1 MMGHGQT
8 LESLAHGL
16 LAGRRLEHPLWLRF
30 GDCRL
35 RLDSDSPDLVASLRS
50 YFSDFCV
57 PEGPVDI
64 SVQALE
70 GPALELDL
78 PLVAKEPDPG
88 KPRVKE
94 EFIDLDDGR
103 LVRKRLTGMVFM
115 LGASRHLAV
124 GPCLANDNQ
133 VVNFL
138 NSRYIQWLLDRGYLL
153 CHAAAVATSQRG
165 LVLAGFSGMGKST
178 LALHLMSQG
187 VNFVSNDRLLL
198 RQQDDGLAMHGVA
211 KLPRI
216 NPGTALTNTHL
227 VSVLSTEDKE
237 RFQALS
243 TPELW
248 TLEHKYNVYL
258 DRCFGPGRFQL
269 AAKTHGLVILNW
281 REKGG
286 GCRLREVDLA
296 QRPDPWAR

>member
-35 RLDSDSPDLVASLRS
+35 RLDSDSPADCLPCAPISATFACPR
-50 YFSDFCV
+50 
-57 PEGPVDI
+57 GPVDI

-94 EFIDLDDGR
+94 EFLDLDDGR

-115 LGASRHLAV
+115 LGANRHLAV

-133 VVNFL
+133 VVNFV

-153 CHAAAVATSQRG
+153 CHAAAVTTPQRG

-211 KLPRI
+211 KLATHQPR
-216 NPGTALTNTHL
+216 H
-227 VSVLSTEDKE
+227 
-237 RFQALS
+237 
-243 TPELW
+243 
-248 TLEHKYNVYL
+248 
-258 DRCFGPGRFQL
+258 GPDQ
-269 AAKTHGLVILNW
+269 
-281 REKGG
+281 
-286 GCRLREVDLA
+286 
-296 QRPDPWAR
+296 P

>member
-1 MMGHGQT
+1 M
-8 LESLAHGL
+8 
-16 LAGRRLEHPLWLRF
+16 
-30 GDCRL
+30 
-35 RLDSDSPDLVASLRS
+35 
-50 YFSDFCV
+50 
-57 PEGPVDI
+57 DI
-64 SVQALE
+64 SVQAME

-94 EFIDLDDGR
+94 EFLDLADGR

-115 LGASRHLAV
+115 LVLNRHLA
-124 GPCLANDNQ
+124 GSCLANDNQ

-153 CHAAAVATSQRG
+153 CHAAAVTTPQRG

-187 VNFVSNDRLLL
+187 VNFVSNNRLLL

-216 NPGTALTNTHL
+216 NPGTTLTNPDL
-227 VSVLSTEDKE
+227 VSVLSTQDKQ

-243 TPELW
+243 TQELW
-248 TLEHKYNVYL
+248 TLEHKYDVYL

-269 AAKTHGLVILNW
+269 AAKMHGLVILNW
-281 REKGG
+281 RENGG
-286 GCRLREVDLA
+286 GCRLREISWPSGPIFW
-296 QRPDPWAR
+296 PDEIAWPVLPAPRRAAS